1 MNKALVFGIDE
12 YPGLTKLVGCAR
24 DATKMAFA
32 LELNGNG
39 GPNFNTR
46 VHASDVETVSSE
58 LMKQAITELFRGEA
72 DTVLL
77 YFAGHGVID
86 AKTNQG
92 YLVSQDGTA
101 ENWGVSLEEIM
112 ERANRA
118 HPNIRST
125 IILLDCCHAGIAGEV
140 NALEHQVRASLIGN
154 GVTVLAA
161 CHRDELTVESS
172 GQGRFTQVLLEGLRG
187 GASDVLGEITPAS
200 LYAYVDQALGAWEQ
214 RPVYKANV
222 QQFTNILTEAPK
234 VRIETLRK
242 LPVYFPYVEHKF
254 QLDPSFEPDRGE
266 ETKQLQDIAVNPSN
280 VQIYREMQSCNRYG
294 LIAPTDYPHM
304 WHSAVFSGRVE
315 LTALGSHIWRMAKK
329 NRL

>member
-1 MNKALVFGIDE
+1 MKKALIFGIDE
-12 YPGLTKLVGCAR
+12 YPGLTKLRGCVR
-24 DATKMAFA
+24 DATIMAFA
-32 LELNGNG
+32 LELNRNG
-39 GPNFNTR
+39 SPNFKTR
-46 VHASDVETVSSE
+46 VHTSDAETVSSE
-58 LMKQAITELFRGEA
+58 LMKQAITDLFRGEA

-77 YFAGHGVID
+77 YFAGHGLVD
-86 AKTNQG
+86 SQSNQG
-92 YLVSQDGTA
+92 YLVSQNGTA
-101 ENWGVSLEEIM
+101 ENWGVSLEEILQ
-112 ERANRA
+112 RANRA

-140 NALEHQVRASLIGN
+140 NALEHQLRASVIGK

-161 CHRDELTVESS
+161 CHRDELAIESS
-172 GQGRFTQVLLEGLRG
+172 GQGSFTQVLIEGLRG
-187 GASDVLGEITPAS
+187 GASNVLGKITPAS
-200 LYAYVDQALGAWEQ
+200 LYAYVDQAVGAWEQ

-222 QQFTNILTEAPK
+222 QKFTNILTDVPK
-234 VRIETLRK
+234 VPIETLRK
-242 LPVYFPYVEHKF
+242 FLIYFPHAEYKF

-266 ETKQLQDIAVNPSN
+266 ETERLKDIAVNPSN

-304 WHSAVFSGRVE
+304 WHSAVFSGRVQ

>member
-1 MNKALVFGIDE
+1 MSKIILQNFG
-12 YPGLTKLVGCAR
+12 
-24 DATKMAFA
+24 
-32 LELNGNG
+32 
-39 GPNFNTR
+39 
-46 VHASDVETVSSE
+46 TVSICSVGTATAGSKTSYFSVLFDADIGGTIDRQKYRWCFAVTNVCE
-58 LMKQAITELFRGEA
+58 AI
-72 DTVLL
+72 LL
-77 YFAGHGVID
+77 YNRRISFVALIRGT
-86 AKTNQG
+86 KQ
-92 YLVSQDGTA
+92 VSQDGTA
-101 ENWGVSLEEIM
+101 ENWGVSIEDVM
-112 ERANRA
+112 ERANEA

-125 IILLDCCHAGIAGEV
+125 IIIMDCCHSGIAGEV

-154 GVTVLAA
+154 GVTILAA
-161 CHRDELTVESS
+161 CHRDELAVESS

-294 LIAPTDYPHM
+294 LITPTDYPQHV
-304 WHSAVFSGRVE
+304 AFCC
-315 LTALGSHIWRMAKK
+315 I
-329 NRL
+329 

>member
-1 MNKALVFGIDE
+1 MKKALIFGIDE
-12 YPGLTKLVGCAR
+12 YPGLTKLGGCVR
-24 DATKMAFA
+24 DAAKVAFS

-39 GPNFNTR
+39 SPNFKTR
-46 VHASDVETVSSE
+46 IHTSDVETISSE
-58 LMKQAITELFRGEA
+58 LMKQAITDLFNGVA
-72 DTVLL
+72 DTVVL

-86 AKTNQG
+86 SRNNQG

-112 ERANRA
+112 GRANRA

-125 IILLDCCHAGIAGEV
+125 ILLLDCCHAGVAGEV

-161 CHRDELTVESS
+161 CHRNELAVESS

-187 GASDVLGEITPAS
+187 GASDVRGEITPAT
-200 LYAYVDQALGAWEQ
+200 LYAYVDQAFGAWEQ

-222 QQFTNILTEAPK
+222 QQATNILTKAPK
-234 VRIETLRK
+234 VPIETLRK
-242 LPVYFPYVEHKF
+242 LPAYFPYVEYKF

-266 ETKQLQDIAVNPSN
+266 ETKRLQDTAVNPSN
-280 VQIYREMQSCNRYG
+280 VQVYREMQCCNRYG
-294 LIAPTDYPHM
+294 LITPTDYPHM
-304 WHSAVFSGRVE
+304 WHSAVYSGRVQ
-315 LTALGSHIWRMAKK
+315 LTALGSHIWRIAKK